1 LGLQLIQR
9 CRAEGFV
16 AGDAF
21 EEDAGGCVEVGG
33 GGGGFACPLLRCH
46 VGGCAGMAAATRQ
59 DGDAE
64 VDEFALSVVLDEDVG
79 GFVVAVDDPDRVCG
93 GQTKQ

>member
-1 LGLQLIQR
+1 MLGLQCLER
-9 CRAEGFV
+9 CRVEGFV

-33 GGGGFACPLLRCH
+33 GGGGFAGPLFGCH
-46 VGGCAGMAAATRQ
+46 VGGCAGVAALSGE

-79 GFVVAVDDPDRVCG
+79 GFVVAVDDPDRV
-93 GQTKQ
+93 